1 MQPTERSLKLK
12 LKERYGETAG
22 NHGLNSAEYMA
33 KVRQQPNEA
42 FTKLEHLWLSQF
54 NGLPTHPITE
64 SLHTRTDS
72 NFDLIDS
79 IRFWMSRDLMPPP
92 ECLIA
97 LNQCF
102 EMIEQ
107 YGEQF
112 TLNQLILGPAR
123 LGQKSRSRLG
133 PENALLRLLATL
145 LELEEKQEQPRSQS
159 KVIEQFCSDRELD
172 PDRIRQQLTRWRRNS
187 IHRDISPTSRRIRL
201 RRSLEKS
208 KSK

>member
-123 LGQKSRSRLG
+123 LGQKSR
-133 PENALLRLLATL
+133 TL